1 MIATAIAATIDIA
14 RTGDVRAAPSPVKND
29 ESASFMTSGPQL
41 RKQPCQSF
49 LTRVTG
55 SVDES
60 HTCTHRKLKGGS
72 GQSYPRRSKGSACRC
87 YLPVLTGLADFRRAD
102 PRRQRLPP
110 RASIASTHRTF
121 HLSVMH
127 TTVSVWWPI
136 RCRTAAAS
144 ATCACRRR
152 SVRTRG
158 QWCDSALSHAWRLFG
173 GRGHRSLTRPPGK
186 RAGQWRRGRDSNP
199 RDGFS
204 VYTLSRRACSTA
216 PAPLHGPAEAAT
228 SRAPRSFLARARRSL
243 RH

>member
-1 MIATAIAATIDIA
+1 MLETRKPLPSPSTTASAYESSDPTSGNALNRTNPTRCRDRATFASKASTRLRSAAISAGLPAVRRRSPCARDTRKVRPAIAATIDIA

-55 SVDES
+55 CVDES
-60 HTCTHRKLKGGS
+60 HTCTHTKLKGGS

-127 TTVSVWWPI
+127 RTVS
-136 RCRTAAAS
+136 
-144 ATCACRRR
+144 
-152 SVRTRG
+152 
-158 QWCDSALSHAWRLFG
+158 ALVS
-173 GRGHRSLTRPPGK
+173 
-186 RAGQWRRGRDSNP
+186 WRR
-199 RDGFS
+199 
-204 VYTLSRRACSTA
+204 
-216 PAPLHGPAEAAT
+216 
-228 SRAPRSFLARARRSL
+228 
-243 RH
+243 